1 MSYPLRSAAAVTAL
15 GLAGAAVWTFS
26 GSDAGTERDTVAL
39 GRIANVALTTNH
51 DCADLLDYYRTQAA
65 KMVGP
70 YGVDGGPQI
79 ATATDLGVA
88 GKLPVPSA
96 ARAAA
101 GSESKIGADSVAAG
115 APDSATNVQVAGVD
129 ESDVVKTNGDV
140 MVSVINGE
148 IRITRLAGAGTK
160 TLATWRPAEGAA
172 QSVLLDGRTA
182 VVIGDQNGGIP
193 LGAMKLRAPGP
204 EGYNAAVTDLTVL
217 DLTDPAH
224 PRPVRRLELGGTR
237 SGEARLVDGELR
249 VALTAGPT
257 GITWKQPLYPNN
269 PNLDQAKAQAKFE
282 QAEKQATAANK
293 KLIAKS
299 TIADWIPQA
308 TVTPLNAE
316 GKPAGPAVKR
326 PLLDC
331 AQVAIPGS
339 FSGLSTLA
347 LVSTDLHAES
357 PLSSWR
363 SAGVIADGS
372 TVYATA
378 DHVWL
383 ATSRWD
389 AMPVDGRT
397 SLMGRFAPSASTT
410 QIHRFDTP
418 LRGQPTYL
426 ASGEIAGTLLNQFA
440 MDEKDG
446 LLRVASTTEG
456 ASAPAS
462 PVEDSAASGDTAVSS
477 EATDGTTSGTSD
489 GTTGTTDGTTS
500 GTTSGTSDGTTSG
513 TSDTGVASD
522 GAAGDGVI
530 GGSTGTEAGQPLA
543 TTAPANTAPGSTPKP
558 TPKLSEGW
566 VTVLAVDGKR
576 LTTVGAVTGLG
587 RGELI
592 RGVRFVG
599 DVGYVVTYRQTDP
612 LYTVDLSDP
621 AKPQVRGEL
630 AVLGYSAYL
639 HPAGDGRLLGLGQ
652 DGTEGGRS
660 TGLQLSLFDV
670 SDLGSPTRL
679 DRVRLAEA
687 WSDAESDHHAFTMAG
702 DLVLIPYNSWT
713 SVASKNGSEKVDGNL
728 MNRFDAGVIAVRVGA
743 DGLGTPS
750 TLRPI
755 AGGPI
760 TFDGSASI
768 SPSVQRITE
777 STPMRTVVHDGT
789 IYTLTSSG
797 VAAHSATDFH
807 HLAFAKF

>member
-15 GLAGAAVWTFS
+15 GLAGAAVWAFS
-26 GSDAGTERDTVAL
+26 GDGSEADRGTVAL
-39 GRIANVALTTNH
+39 GRIAKVALTTNH
-51 DCADLLDYYRTQAA
+51 DCSDLLDHYRTQAT

-70 YGVDGGPQI
+70 YGLDGGPRLY
-79 ATATDLGVA
+79 AATDM
-88 GKLPVPSA
+88 
-96 ARAAA
+96 AAA
-101 GSESKIGADSVAAG
+101 GKAVPDASRAESLPVSGSVAASGSG

-129 ESDVVKTNGDV
+129 ESDIVKTEGDV

-160 TLATWRPAEGAA
+160 TLATWRPAGGAA

-182 VVIGDQNGGIP
+182 VVIGDQNGVIP
-193 LGAMKLRAPGP
+193 LGATKLRSPGP
-204 EGYNAAVTDLTVL
+204 EGSNAAVTDLTVL
-217 DLTDPAH
+217 DLSDPAH

-257 GITWKQPLYPNN
+257 GITWERPVYPDT
-269 PNLDQAKAQAKFE
+269 PNLDRVEAQAKYE
-282 QAEKQATAANK
+282 LSEKKATAANK
-293 KLIAKS
+293 KLIARS

-308 TVTPLNAE
+308 TVTSLNAD
-316 GKPAGPAVKR
+316 GKPDGPVVER
-326 PLLDC
+326 PLLGC
-331 AQVAIPGS
+331 GQVAVPGS

-347 LVSTDLHAES
+347 LVSTDLRAET
-357 PLSSWR
+357 PLSTWR

-389 AMPVDGRT
+389 AVPVDGPT
-397 SLMGRFAPSASTT
+397 SFVGRFAPSASTT

-418 LRGQPTYL
+418 LRGQPAYL

-440 MDEKDG
+440 LDEKDG
-446 LLRVASTTEG
+446 LLRVASTTEAG
-456 ASAPAS
+456 GPIANGGGTAS
-462 PVEDSAASGDTAVSS
+462 DT
-477 EATDGTTSGTSD
+477 GTSTGTSSGTSG
-489 GTTGTTDGTTS
+489 GTS
-500 GTTSGTSDGTTSG
+500 SGTSGGTSSG
-513 TSDTGVASD
+513 TSDTGVAPD
-522 GAAGDGVI
+522 GA
-530 GGSTGTEAGQPLA
+530 S
-543 TTAPANTAPGSTPKP
+543 TAPGSTAVP
-558 TPKLSEGW
+558 TPRLSEGR
-566 VTVLAVDGKR
+566 VTVLAVDGDR
-576 LTTVGAVTGLG
+576 LTAVGAVTGLG
-587 RGELI
+587 RGERI

-621 AKPQVRGEL
+621 AKPRVRGEL

-639 HPAGDGRLLGLGQ
+639 HPAGEGRLLGLGQ
-652 DGTEGGRS
+652 DGTGTGRS

-679 DRVRLAEA
+679 DRERLAEA
-687 WSDAESDHHAFTMAG
+687 WSDAESDHHAFTMTG
-702 DLVLIPYNSWT
+702 DLVLIPYSSWT
-713 SVASKNGSEKVDGNL
+713 SAAGEAAEPVDHL
-728 MNRFDAGVIAVRVGA
+728 VSQFDTGVIAVRVGA
-743 DGLGTPS
+743 DGLGKPS

-755 AGGPI
+755 ADGPT
-760 TFDGSASI
+760 TFDKSGEI

-777 STPMRTVVHDGT
+777 ATPMRTVVHDGT

-797 VAAHSATDFH
+797 VAAHSAADFT